1 MKLDGLSIRAVGEME
16 KKKAK
21 KDSIKLNST
30 FEQNYKR
37 ATRMTCLPGKQVIKD
52 HRLFYFGWLNLFFW
66 LILLFF
72 GWVKIFRDPVNL
84 QNLPLRFVFKRGR

>member
-52 HRLFYFGWLNLFFW
+52 HRLFYFGWLNLFF
-66 LILLFF
+66 LAYSI
-72 GWVKIFRDPVNL
+72 IFRLGKN
-84 QNLPLRFVFKRGR
+84 F